1 MVINQGTRK
10 CQNNEILTSNK
21 KNNNEI
27 CSCKINLYDNIIDLT
42 KVESSNEKNTIL
54 EKKKKDYIKP
64 DNDNSVEIKNVP
76 ISKKN
81 QTGLTKKTNKTN
93 NNARNTCDGTCHT
106 SNVSYV
112 MKRTINRIKNVSN
125 NHQNIL
131 KNNGFKT
138 KFFNKIYN
146 AEEVYKMN
154 LDYDSS
160 LSNIQKKENE
170 KTKMLYFKYYKC
182 LFCVDEKDIEHFCFK
197 KFDNDLSTNY
207 CKPCKKFLKLIISHG
222 MKYKG
227 KLINLN
233 FINPEIQNIT
243 FTYKCNK
250 HHMFHISLF
259 HIAHNLWCPND
270 YCLFEC
276 RNKSVKNYS
285 SEFFRLKEL
294 DTMEKQ
300 KNIFLQAKI
309 YCLFNS
315 HGAIPDTK
323 KNEQSSYSGDVDR
336 IIRNAN
342 NPWEVLQISKYF
354 QNSTSTKEE
363 IKKIAKKNYY
373 SLALKVHPDK
383 NKNNNAPLAM
393 NILTNSMKT
402 IMSI

>member
-1 MVINQGTRK
+1 MVINQGITK
-10 CQNNEILTSNK
+10 CQNNEKLP
-21 KNNNEI
+21 NNNQK
-27 CSCKINLYDNIIDLT
+27 SNNQMQLCKINYYDNIIDLT
-42 KVESSNEKNTIL
+42 KLENTNGKNTIL
-54 EKKKKDYIKP
+54 EKKKKDYIKS
-64 DNDNSVEIKNVP
+64 DNENAVKIKNLS

-81 QTGLTKKTNKTN
+81 QTPPLIKKTNKIN
-93 NNARNTCDGTCHT
+93 NNSKNICDDTSHT
-106 SNVSYV
+106 SNVSYI

-131 KNNGFKT
+131 KNNVFKT

-154 LDYDSS
+154 LDYDST

-170 KTKMLYFKYYKC
+170 KIKMLYFKYYKC

-197 KFDNDLSTNY
+197 KYDNDLSNNY
-207 CKPCKKFLKLIISHG
+207 CKPCKKFFKLIISHG

-233 FINPEIQNIT
+233 FIHPEIQNIT

-259 HIAHNLWCPND
+259 HIVHNLWCPND

-276 RNKSVKNYS
+276 RNKNVKNYS
-285 SEFFRLKEL
+285 TEFFRLKEL

-300 KNIFLQAKI
+300 KNIFLRAKI

-315 HGAIPDTK
+315 YGAIPDTN
-323 KNEQSSYSGDVDR
+323 KNEQSSYSSDVDR

-342 NPWEVLQISKYF
+342 NPWEVLQV
-354 QNSTSTKEE
+354 
-363 IKKIAKKNYY
+363 
-373 SLALKVHPDK
+373 LLH
-383 NKNNNAPLAM
+383 
-393 NILTNSMKT
+393 ILT
-402 IMSI
+402 ICYFY